1 MNVVTLEIDNYSE
14 KNIRANLGF
23 ETVYLNGFTFSF
35 NYERFQHLDS
45 HRFSHTDS
53 LLIKLG
59 HIKEEDSEFAFNFDP
74 LINNLVK
81 LSYVKDLHG
90 FDIKLNSSYNFDSP
104 IPEYGTDIEVS
115 TSF

>member
-1 MNVVTLEIDNYSE
+1 MSTGYAQSARPYSSPSSE
-14 KNIRANLGF
+14 LCKLA
-23 ETVYLNGFTFSF
+23 
-35 NYERFQHLDS
+35 
-45 HRFSHTDS
+45 S

-90 FDIKLNSSYNFDSP
+90 FDLKLNSSYNFDSP

>member
-1 MNVVTLEIDNYSE
+1 MDNYSE
-14 KNIRANLGF
+14 KNLRANLGF

-90 FDIKLNSSYNFDSP
+90 FDLKLNSSYNFDSP
-104 IPEYGTDIEVS
+104 IPEHGTDIEVS

>member
-1 MNVVTLEIDNYSE
+1 MRCLILLCFLFLFAVAKDLDVEE
-14 KNIRANLGF
+14 K
-23 ETVYLNGFTFSF
+23 
-35 NYERFQHLDS
+35 
-45 HRFSHTDS
+45 
-53 LLIKLG
+53 K
-59 HIKEEDSEFAFNFDP
+59 KEEDSEFAFNFDP